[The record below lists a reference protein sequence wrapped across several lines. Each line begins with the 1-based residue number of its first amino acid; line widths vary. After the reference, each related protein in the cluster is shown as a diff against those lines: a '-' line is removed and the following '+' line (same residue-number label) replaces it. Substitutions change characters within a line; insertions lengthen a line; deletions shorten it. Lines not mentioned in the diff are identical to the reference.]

1 MDASSVSGSADGESC
16 RRLGMDMV
24 KGRSSCEVQLR
35 ALATGSAD
43 TPLFQTKTAGPHSMV
58 ARSTNAKIRE
68 ELVIM
73 ELVIIV
79 LLRRPTRMHAA
90 VDGPYRDVAELQ
102 E

>member
-1 MDASSVSGSADGESC
+1 
-16 RRLGMDMV
+16 
-24 KGRSSCEVQLR
+24 
-35 ALATGSAD
+35 
-43 TPLFQTKTAGPHSMV
+43 MV

-90 VDGPYRDVAELQ
+90 VDGPDRDVAELQ